1 MHWYQ
6 DYPRPWRDTRTV
18 HGMGLDVGT
27 CTVMTFRIRGFKN
40 LRQDERGATLVEF
53 AIVAMPLIIM
63 MMAMLGLGFRQYI
76 SIQLAGAIDQSAR
89 QVTVGT
95 TTTVAT
101 IKASVTSQI
110 RAILPGATVN
120 VVPSSY
126 DAFSKVGKPE
136 PITTDTAPI
145 GVYNKGDCFED
156 ENGNGVWDADSGL
169 NGTGGSDD
177 IVYYTATVTYPEIV
191 PMRKLLGWSAT
202 ETVTATAMMKNQP
215 YASQADPAVICS

>member
-1 MHWYQ
+1 MHGAG
-6 DYPRPWRDTRTV
+6 R
-18 HGMGLDVGT
+18 DVGA
-27 CTVMTFRIRGFKN
+27 CAVNVYKSRDLKS
-40 LRQDERGATLVEF
+40 LRQDMRGSTLVEF
-53 AIVAMPLIIM
+53 AIVALPLIIM
-63 MMAMLGLGFRQYI
+63 MMAMFDLGFREYI
-76 SIQLAGAIDQSAR
+76 SIQLAGALDKSAR

-95 TTTVAT
+95 ATNVAT

-110 RAILPGATVN
+110 KDILPGASVN

-136 PITTDTAPI
+136 LITTDTAPT

-191 PMRKLLGWSAT
+191 PMRRLLGWSAT
-202 ETVTATAMMKNQP
+202 ETVTGTAMMKNQP

>member
-1 MHWYQ
+1 MSASK
-6 DYPRPWRDTRTV
+6 RRDFK
-18 HGMGLDVGT
+18 GLRRDV
-27 CTVMTFRIRGFKN
+27 
-40 LRQDERGATLVEF
+40 RGATLVEF

-63 MMAMLGLGFRQYI
+63 MMAMFDLGFREYI
-76 SIQLAGAIDQSAR
+76 SIQLAGALDQSAR

-95 TTTVAT
+95 ATTAAN
-101 IKASVTSQI
+101 IKTSVTQQI
-110 RAILPGATVN
+110 RLILPGATVN

-136 PITTDTAPI
+136 PITTDTAPT

-169 NGTGGSDD
+169 SGTGGSDD
-177 IVYYTATVTYPEIV
+177 VVYYTAIVTYPEIV
-191 PMRKLLGWSAT
+191 PMRRLLGWAAT
-202 ETVTATAMMKNQP
+202 ETVTGTAMMKNQP